1 MQTAHNRNIAHY
13 REHAS
18 EELTKLSL
26 MRELSIRE
34 ESLSAATLEA
44 DAAKT
49 QIWLL
54 EMMVD
59 DATVEKAR
67 AVKVPSACAAS
78 YSCTLGMAVL
88 TFHFR
93 PKMPCMYSLQASL
106 LIKTGLIEATI
117 VSEQSGIQQAKQCA
131 S

>member
-13 REHAS
+13 REHAL
-18 EELTKLSL
+18 EELTRLSL

-44 DAAKT
+44 DVAKT

-59 DATVEKAR
+59 DAVLDKTR
-67 AVKVPSACAAS
+67 AVQVPSNCVEPDS
-78 YSCTLGMAVL
+78 SIMRIAVL
-88 TFHFR
+88 TFSF
-93 PKMPCMYSLQASL
+93 
-106 LIKTGLIEATI
+106 
-117 VSEQSGIQQAKQCA
+117 
-131 S
+131 